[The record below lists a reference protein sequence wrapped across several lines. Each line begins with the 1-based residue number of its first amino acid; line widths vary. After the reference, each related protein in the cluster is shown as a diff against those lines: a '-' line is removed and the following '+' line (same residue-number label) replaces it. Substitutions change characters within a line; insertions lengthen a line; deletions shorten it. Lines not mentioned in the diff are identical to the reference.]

1 MSADAGR
8 ARRGGGGN
16 EVEAYRAALAAIARV
31 CDQCSQGDFEARV
44 ERLPGEDQYSD
55 LAAIRRSINHLLDQ
69 TDAFVREAGASLASA
84 VEGRF
89 HRRFLERG
97 MHGAL
102 RAGARAINHARDA
115 MQSTRAQVE
124 EADGRQLA
132 LASDFESAVLSVSEH
147 VAAASTE
154 LGASA
159 ATLATSTHNAVGATE
174 QASGTIRLMSEASAQ
189 IAQIVQI
196 ITKIAAQTRLLALN
210 ATIEAAR
217 AGDAGKGFGVVATEV
232 KQLADETA
240 RASERILEQVTSAR
254 SRTEEAVHAIQT
266 VTESV
271 SEMDQMAA
279 GIAEAVEG
287 SNTGMGGLS
296 QMAETLSS
304 EVTKFLEVL
313 RQR

>member
-1 MSADAGR
+1 MRSRGSADGLSEL
-8 ARRGGGGN
+8 
-16 EVEAYRAALAAIARV
+16 EVYRAVLRGIAATCEAG
-31 CDQCSQGDFEARV
+31 SKGDFEARV
-44 ERLPGEDQYSD
+44 PRLPGEDRYPDVATTRHS
-55 LAAIRRSINHLLDQ
+55 LNHLLDM

-84 VEGRF
+84 TEGRF

-97 MHGAL
+97 MQGAF
-102 RAGARAINHARDA
+102 RTGARSINQARDT
-115 MQSTRAQVE
+115 MQTSARRAEDVTGHRLE
-124 EADGRQLA
+124 LA
-132 LASDFESAVLSVSEH
+132 AEFETAVLSVAEH

-159 ATLATSTHNAVGATE
+159 QTLATATRSAVDATD
-174 QASGTIRLMSEASAQ
+174 QATGTIRTMSEASAQ

-217 AGDAGKGFGVVATEV
+217 AGEAGKGFGVVATEV
-232 KQLADETA
+232 KQLADETS
-240 RASERILEQVTSAR
+240 RASERILEQVTDAG
-254 SRTEEAVHAIQT
+254 SRTDDAVGAIRS
-266 VTESV
+266 VTASV

-287 SNTGMGGLS
+287 GGGVGGLS

-304 EVTKFLEVL
+304 EVTKFLGIL
-313 RQR
+313 RQQ